1 MVFHP
6 ISDAAEDAL
15 GDVLCEE
22 GHASGLTYGV
32 GEKASDGRAE
42 GGDGYE
48 EEEVGVGGGEED
60 QEDVGDAGEGE
71 RDEGAVDCGDGEQA
85 DEAEVAEEV
94 DEAVVGWG
102 RGGLE
107 DEERGRG
114 GERGAHAGYM
124 TLAGRAGMRGIS
136 FYADKL
142 EIYA

>member
-42 GGDGYE
+42 GGDGNE
-48 EEEVGVGGGEED
+48 EEEVGVRGGEED
-60 QEDVGDAGEGE
+60 DEDVGDAGERK
-71 RDEGAVDCGDGEQA
+71 RDEGAIDCRDGEQA

-94 DEAVVGWG
+94 DEAVMGWG

-107 DEERGRG
+107 GEECGRCC
-114 GERGAHAGYM
+114 ER
-124 TLAGRAGMRGIS
+124 
-136 FYADKL
+136 
-142 EIYA
+142 